1 MKKNYMK
8 PALQPMDMGMEN
20 MIAAS
25 IQHVG
30 GNSGIG
36 LGNDDET
43 PTEADV
49 NANPFGDSIFD

>member
-20 MIAAS
+20 MLAGS
-25 IQHVG
+25 ITNVG

-36 LGNDDET
+36 MGTGDAPE
-43 PTEADV
+43 EADV